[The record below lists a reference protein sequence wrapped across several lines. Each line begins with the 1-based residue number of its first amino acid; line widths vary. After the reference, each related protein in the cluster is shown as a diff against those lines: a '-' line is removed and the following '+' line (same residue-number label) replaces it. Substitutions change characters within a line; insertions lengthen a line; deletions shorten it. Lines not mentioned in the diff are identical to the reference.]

1 MVAVGTPARQ
11 EAPSASVWCVRACVV
26 FWRPCSCS
34 EAAQK
39 LLTSCSEAACP
50 TALPVYHMLSL
61 CTPLAAAAR
70 SAFCTWASSASSCNR
85 AVRQGAVG
93 RCVCVCGGGGGA
105 GRAMWGRTSPW
116 FSPPWLHHA
125 ISIMIYPDPCDP
137 TCWPSCLMA
146 ARMPS
151 RRCCSSWVKAPSCHV
166 RRRAPALLGAATA
179 LSVVARTRLPGTAA
193 CPPAARGAGPI
204 GSPPAVRG
212 RARTW
217 AWPAI
222 TTYMQSPAVGGG
234 VWGCWHAGLAPEWW
248 WLHAP
253 GSSPPGGGGGGVC
266 GGSSGQASPALLLPA
281 GGCAACM
288 YACITKHPH
297 CSCSP
302 AASSS
307 NSSEPAG
314 ACTYVA
320 VRARRSHTGWGRR
333 LNASSP
339 AGAARVLV
347 LVSTCC

>member
-93 RCVCVCGGGGGA
+93 RCVCVCGGGGA

-253 GSSPPGGGGGGVC
+253 GSSPPGGGGGG
-266 GGSSGQASPALLLPA
+266 GSAVVALAKQAPPCCYQQVAARHACMHASPSTHTAAAHLLRLPR
-281 GGCAACM
+281 
-288 YACITKHPH
+288 T
-297 CSCSP
+297 
-302 AASSS
+302 AAS
-307 NSSEPAG
+307 PRVRAHTWRCGPGARTRAG
-314 ACTYVA
+314 A
-320 VRARRSHTGWGRR
+320 
-333 LNASSP
+333 
-339 AGAARVLV
+339 GA
-347 LVSTCC
+347 